1 MQSESDSD
9 EPSRPN
15 VVSVRDPQRRRSP
28 TQSPALSELNEIS
41 PHDDHDHAPRRPFQP
56 FRSEAS
62 LVPTGLQLERYSQDY
77 SLHVDYLAQY
87 RSGATT
93 EGAFST
99 AHPFGTLHHLRP
111 DSPHVP
117 PTGVL
122 WTDQE
127 KQIFF
132 GSLARRSRYRP
143 DLISQDLG
151 GSKSESEVGWLIDSL
166 RLLSEIER
174 AKRPDRGTEE
184 NSIWKQGFAPCARE
198 VSEGWI
204 EREEDL
210 AKGLIQAESSR
221 AAERREEAR
230 RAEFDRQTRKLRK
243 LPTYKEIKGQDS
255 MFTKTVFRKHDY
267 QDRLELGQEVLQH
280 ELDEDI
286 RGFLDTLTG
295 RRLEHLSGALLHPQI
310 EQDERNS
317 FEQLD
322 RSDLVDLEGNISIE
336 TFRAL
341 QEVWKADAA
350 RLDSLNRVERE
361 MWTVHE
367 LAEASGLRKKVQAR
381 KKELRL
387 FDEWVKGLEAPAGA
401 EETGSAGFVDG
412 QTVANSTPGGESSIE
427 QMAGRNVSVAQEQP
441 PQGKKRKRRQR
452 KVKVKSEEGEGPAK
466 KKSKPNPPMAN
477 ETSAQ
482 QEESLV
488 NPGPADTPQ
497 GETEAEVKPKIK
509 PRDYLF
515 TREQARPLLSQ
526 LYEDIRKTAS
536 EQRDAR
542 RKQVERIDAYGV
554 KRLGERNKRAESQS
568 LDVLEQATATV
579 KEKKLDLFNLKSLMP
594 RVRRRESSTVESVS
608 APLLELL
615 YAHVDVFLRRLL
627 LRVIYVGE
635 GYAAARPGIDDDLRL
650 GVNAQVVYT
659 AMEQIGLRSIIPAKE
674 NKSRHLEPF
683 TVRHLLPTLPTRDG
697 VEGEARWAEDVV
709 PNVARGII
717 DPSYGQ
723 VILPDGSRTIDGE
736 DDLGLETGDEDEAD
750 DELAQKVED
759 LQDRL
764 DTLRDQ
770 EHEDHLN
777 ARYSTNAHGAGEVAS
792 FGERFDWTV
801 YEADM
806 ADIARLRRNWKVD
819 EGTLV
824 DMRGKT
830 RKGTV
835 GETDSEEKG
844 DEEGLSTRDVKSH
857 MEIDGEDFEGQ
868 EEDLQEEQPFDHI
881 RAVEIAQLEKGRLT
895 PCFVALFLGCRLTQ
909 SSLSEW

>member
-41 PHDDHDHAPRRPFQP
+41 PHDDHDHALRRPFQP
-56 FRSEAS
+56 FRPEAS

-122 WTDQE
+122 WSDQE
-127 KQIFF
+127 KQTFF

-174 AKRPDRGTEE
+174 TKRPDRGTEE
-184 NSIWKQGFAPCARE
+184 NSVWKQGFAPCARE
-198 VSEGWI
+198 VSEDWI

-230 RAEFDRQTRKLRK
+230 RAHFERQMRKLRK
-243 LPTYKEIKGQDS
+243 LPTYKDIKGQDS
-255 MFTKTVFRKHDY
+255 MFTKTVSRKHDY
-267 QDRLELGQEVLQH
+267 QDRLELGQEVLKY

-286 RGFLDTLTG
+286 RGFLNALTG
-295 RRLEHLSGALLHPQI
+295 RRLEHLSSALLHSQL
-310 EQDERNS
+310 EQD
-317 FEQLD
+317 QLD
-322 RSDLVDLEGNISIE
+322 RPDLVDSEGNISIE
-336 TFRAL
+336 TFRSL
-341 QEVWKADAA
+341 REVWKADAA

-361 MWTVHE
+361 LWTVHE

-381 KKELRL
+381 KKELKL
-387 FDEWVKGLEAPAGA
+387 FAEWVKGLKTPAGA

-412 QTVANSTPGGESSIE
+412 QTVANLTPGGESSIE
-427 QMAGRNVSVAQEQP
+427 QMAGRIVSVAQEQP

-482 QEESLV
+482 QEEPVV
-488 NPGPADTPQ
+488 NPGSAYTPQ
-497 GETEAEVKPKIK
+497 GETEAEGKPKIK

-526 LYEDIRKTAS
+526 LYEDIRETAR
-536 EQRDAR
+536 EQRDGR
-542 RKQVERIDAYGV
+542 RKQVKKIDAYGV

-568 LDVLEQATATV
+568 LDVLEQATARV
-579 KEKKLDLFNLKSLMP
+579 KEKKLDLFNLKSLIP
-594 RVRRRESSTVESVS
+594 RVRNRESITVESVS

-615 YAHVDVFLRRLL
+615 HAHLDVFLRRLL

-635 GYAAARPGIDDDLRL
+635 GHAAARPEIDDDLRL

-659 AMEQIGLRSIIPAKE
+659 AMEQVGLRSIMPDKE

-683 TVRHLLPTLPTRDG
+683 PVRHLLPTLPTRDG

-723 VILPDGSRTIDGE
+723 VILPSGSRTTDGE

-750 DELAQKVED
+750 DELAHKVED

-777 ARYSTNAHGAGEVAS
+777 ARYNTDAHGAGEVAS

-806 ADIARLRRNWKVD
+806 TYIARLRRNWKVD

-830 RKGTV
+830 PKGKV

-844 DEEGLSTRDVKSH
+844 EEEGSSTRNAKSD
-857 MEIDGEDFEGQ
+857 MEIDGEDLDGQ
-868 EEDLQEEQPFDHI
+868 DEDLQEEQPFDHT
-881 RAVEIAQLEKGRLT
+881 RAVEIAQLEKGRST
-895 PCFVALFLGCRLTQ
+895 PCLPPC
-909 SSLSEW
+909 S